1 MSQSIFTKGTKYF
14 VSSLCSLWLMDF
26 KIHNVNNRIILVIVF
41 ILLISGC
48 RTKQTH
54 IPKSDINKLD
64 TVPAWAK
71 EAIWYQIFV
80 ERFRNG
86 DLNNDPTPA
95 DMSGGFPEKL
105 PANWK
110 ITPWGHDWYAHEPW
124 LDSVKANGF
133 YSKIQARRY
142 GGDLQGV
149 LDEMDYLQTLGI
161 TAIYFNPLNDSPSL
175 HKYDARNYT
184 HIDRNFGPDP
194 KGDVAIM
201 NSETHDDP
209 STWKLTSADK
219 LFLKI
224 VGEFHRR
231 GIRVIMDYSWNHTG
245 KVFWALDDIRKNGK
259 NSKFVDWYNI
269 IQFDDPAT
277 PKDEFKYEGW
287 GGNNPYMPVLKK
299 DIIPPG
305 DKIMPFEG
313 NFHSESLKK
322 HIFDVTRRWLDPNG
336 DGNPADG
343 VDGFRLDVAGEIPM
357 GFWRE
362 YRKVV
367 RSVNPQAYLVGEIWW
382 LEWPDKLLN
391 PRVFL
396 EGDQYDAIMNYRW
409 FRIARGFFGQAE
421 PVLTPTGFVRE
432 IKRINR
438 GINLENLQAM
448 MNVASTH
455 DSPRLSTSLYNKT
468 MDKYKA
474 KPSDNP
480 DYKINKPDSL
490 TRKEQIL
497 LLIHQFTFLGAPQ
510 IWNGEEVGMWG
521 ADDPDCRKPMV
532 WDDIKYEDERAAYD
546 PAKSRPVDQVRPD
559 TALRSFYNK
568 LCKMRKENPVL
579 IYGNLTFSLAD
590 DQNML
595 LAYSRR
601 TGNDEI
607 VVVFNRSVKRQSI
620 KVPVNS
626 NGEYLTLLTEG
637 PETYQSNSGRVE
649 INLEPLTA
657 VVLKKK

>member
-1 MSQSIFTKGTKYF
+1 MYPIKKFF
-14 VSSLCSLWLMDF
+14 
-26 KIHNVNNRIILVIVF
+26 
-41 ILLISGC
+41 LLISVIGFLIAGC
-48 RTKQTH
+48 VQNQSKRSN
-54 IPKSDINKLD
+54 PSDKSLAS
-64 TVPAWAK
+64 VPAWAK

-86 DLNNDPTPA
+86 DRSNDPTPA
-95 DMSGGFPEKL
+95 DMYGSYPEKI
-105 PANWK
+105 PDNWK
-110 ITPWGHDWYAHEPW
+110 ITPWGQDWYSHEPW
-124 LDSVKANGF
+124 LDSVKAKGF
-133 YSKIQARRY
+133 NSKIQARRY

-149 LDEMDYLQTLGI
+149 LDEIDYIQSLGV
-161 TAIYFNPLNDSPSL
+161 TAIFFNPLNDSPSL

-194 KGDVAIM
+194 KGDAAIM
-201 NSETHDDP
+201 DSEIHDDP
-209 STWKLTSADK
+209 STWKWTSADK
-219 LFLKI
+219 LFLK
-224 VGEFHRR
+224 VVDEFHKR
-231 GIRVIMDYSWNHTG
+231 GIKVIMDYSWNHTG
-245 KVFWALDDIRKNGK
+245 KSFWALNEIRKKGK
-259 NSKFVDWYNI
+259 DSKYVDWYTI
-269 IQFDDPAT
+269 TQFEDPSI
-277 PKDEFKYEGW
+277 PGHVLKYEGW

-299 DIIPPG
+299 DIIPPD

-409 FRIARGFFGQAE
+409 FRIARGFFGKAE

-607 VVVFNRSVKRQSI
+607 VVVFNRSVKRQSV

>member
-1 MSQSIFTKGTKYF
+1 MHSIKHF
-14 VSSLCSLWLMDF
+14 LLLL
-26 KIHNVNNRIILVIVF
+26 IVIVLG
-41 ILLISGC
+41 IVGC
-48 RTKQTH
+48 RPMQNKNKM
-54 IPKSDINKLD
+54 PVDKSLAS
-64 TVPAWAK
+64 VPSWAK

-86 DLNNDPTPA
+86 DTANDPTPA
-95 DMSGGFPEKL
+95 DMYGSYPDKI
-105 PANWK
+105 PSKWK
-110 ITPWGHDWYAHEPW
+110 ITTWGHDWYSHEPW
-124 LDSVKANGF
+124 LDSVRVKGF

-149 LDEMDYLQTLGI
+149 LDKMDYMQSLGV

-194 KGDVAIM
+194 KGDAAIM
-201 NSETHDDP
+201 DSEIHDDP
-209 STWKLTSADK
+209 STWKWTSADK
-219 LFLKI
+219 LFLK
-224 VGEFHRR
+224 VVDEFHKR
-231 GIRVIMDYSWNHTG
+231 GIKVIMDYSWNHTG
-245 KVFWALDDIRKNGK
+245 KSFWALNDIRKKGK
-259 NSKFVDWYNI
+259 DSKYVDWYTI
-269 IQFDDPAT
+269 TQFEDPSI
-277 PKDEFKYEGW
+277 PGHVLKYEGW
-287 GGNNPYMPVLKK
+287 GGNNPYMPVFKK
-299 DIIPPG
+299 DIIPPD

-322 HIFDVTRRWLDPNG
+322 HIFDVTRRWLDPNA
-336 DGNPADG
+336 DGNPSDG

-357 GFWRE
+357 GFWRD

-421 PVLTPTGFVRE
+421 PVLTPTGFVKE
-432 IKRINR
+432 ISRIDT
-438 GINLENLQAM
+438 GIRNGNLQAM

-455 DSPRLSTSLYNKT
+455 DSPRLATSLYNKT
-468 MDKYKA
+468 MDKFKA

-532 WDDIKYEDERAAYD
+532 WDDITYNDERTAYN
-546 PAKSRPVDQVRPD
+546 PAKSRPVDAVRPD
-559 TALRSFYNK
+559 TTLRSFYIK

-579 IYGNLTFSLAD
+579 VYGSLNFSVAD

-595 LAYSRR
+595 LAYNRS
-601 TGNDEI
+601 TGKDEI
-607 VVVFNRSVKRQSI
+607 VVVFNRSSKQQSV

-626 NGEYLTLLTEG
+626 NGEYLSILAEK
-637 PETYQSNSGRVE
+637 PETYLSNSGRVE
-649 INLEPLTA
+649 VNLEPLSA

>member
-1 MSQSIFTKGTKYF
+1 MKRF
-14 VSSLCSLWLMDF
+14 LLL
-26 KIHNVNNRIILVIVF
+26 LVLSG
-41 ILLISGC
+41 LLVVGC
-48 RTKQTH
+48 GPIGKKDSVKDEKTLA
-54 IPKSDINKLD
+54 S
-64 TVPAWAK
+64 VPTWAK

-86 DLNNDPTPA
+86 DPSNDPTPT
-95 DMSGGFPEKL
+95 DMAGSYPDKL

-110 ITPWGHDWYAHEPW
+110 ITPWGHDWYSHEPW
-124 LDSVKANGF
+124 LDSVKVKGF

-149 LDEMDYLQTLGI
+149 LDEIDYIQSLGV

-194 KGDVAIM
+194 KGDVVIM
-201 NSETHDDP
+201 DSEIHDDP
-209 STWKLTSADK
+209 STWKWTSADK
-219 LFLKI
+219 LFLK
-224 VGEFHRR
+224 VVDEFHKR

-245 KVFWALDDIRKNGK
+245 KTFWALNDIRKKGK
-259 NSKFVDWYNI
+259 DSKYIDWYTI
-269 IQFDDPAT
+269 TQFEDPST
-277 PKDEFKYEGW
+277 PGHILKYEGW

-299 DIIPPG
+299 DIIPPD

-532 WDDIKYEDERAAYD
+532 WDDITYEDERAAYD

-559 TALRSFYNK
+559 TVLRSFYNE

-579 IYGNLTFSLAD
+579 VYGNLTFSLAD
-590 DQNML
+590 DRNML
-595 LAYSRR
+595 LVYSRR

-607 VVVFNRSVKRQSI
+607 VVVFNRSAKQQSVKVQ
-620 KVPVNS
+620 VNS
-626 NGEYLTLLTEG
+626 NGEYLTLLTER
-637 PETYQSNSGRVE
+637 PETYQSSSGRVE

>member
-1 MSQSIFTKGTKYF
+1 MYPIKKFF
-14 VSSLCSLWLMDF
+14 
-26 KIHNVNNRIILVIVF
+26 
-41 ILLISGC
+41 LLISVIGFLIAGC
-48 RTKQTH
+48 VQNQSKRSN
-54 IPKSDINKLD
+54 PSDKSLAS
-64 TVPAWAK
+64 VPAWAK

-86 DLNNDPTPA
+86 DRSNDPTPA
-95 DMSGGFPEKL
+95 DMYGSYPEKI
-105 PANWK
+105 PDNWK
-110 ITPWGHDWYAHEPW
+110 ITPWGQDWYSHEPW
-124 LDSVKANGF
+124 LDSVKAKGF
-133 YSKIQARRY
+133 NSKIQARRY

-149 LDEMDYLQTLGI
+149 LDEIDYIQSLGV
-161 TAIYFNPLNDSPSL
+161 TAIFFNPLNDSPSL

-194 KGDVAIM
+194 KGDAAIM
-201 NSETHDDP
+201 DSEIHDDP
-209 STWKLTSADK
+209 STWKWTSADK
-219 LFLKI
+219 LFLK
-224 VGEFHRR
+224 VVDEFHKR
-231 GIRVIMDYSWNHTG
+231 GIKVIMDYSWNHTG
-245 KVFWALDDIRKNGK
+245 KTFWALNDIRKKGK
-259 NSKFVDWYNI
+259 DSKYVDWYTI
-269 IQFDDPAT
+269 TQFEDPSI
-277 PKDEFKYEGW
+277 PGHVLKYEGW
-287 GGNNPYMPVLKK
+287 GGNNPHMPVLKK
-299 DIIPPG
+299 DIIPPD